1 VAAMVSIQGMKGA
14 EIGPA
19 FANAAKRG
27 SDVHDVI
34 VAREDGNLSRR
45 TNRAGG
51 LEGGITTGEPLIV
64 RVAMKPISTLLRG
77 VESVDLATGELA
89 MTTYERSD
97 FCALPRAVPVGEA
110 MMAFVLADA
119 LMDKL
124 GGDSLEEMRPRFES
138 LRRNSLQDLPIDKR
152 EWRFG
157 FE

>member
-1 VAAMVSIQGMKGA
+1 
-14 EIGPA
+14 
-19 FANAAKRG
+19 
-27 SDVHDVI
+27 
-34 VAREDGNLSRR
+34 
-45 TNRAGG
+45 
-51 LEGGITTGEPLIV
+51 LEGGITTGEPVIV

-77 VESVDLATGELA
+77 TESIDLSTGEPA

-119 LMDKL
+119 LLEKL
-124 GGDSLEEMRPRFES
+124 GGDSIEEMRPRFDS
-138 LRRNSLQDLPIDKR
+138 LRRNNLRDLPVDNR